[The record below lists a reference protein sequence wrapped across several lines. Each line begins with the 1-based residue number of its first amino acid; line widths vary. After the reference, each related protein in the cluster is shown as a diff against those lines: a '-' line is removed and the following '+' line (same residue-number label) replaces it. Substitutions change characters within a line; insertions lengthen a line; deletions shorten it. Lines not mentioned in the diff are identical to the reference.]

1 MQFLPQRLL
10 SHRESNRRESKRWES
25 HRRGRGSRRAQGNTT
40 PSRGRDGRAP
50 MPPADATTPL
60 VATAITRR
68 YGRHVALQPTS
79 LTIRPGEF
87 VAIMGPSGAGKTTL
101 LNILSGLDRPSSGSI
116 NAPQRTNRAF
126 VFQDYN
132 LLESLSAARN
142 AELTARLSGRPCSRS
157 QRTAIFHSLGLDSME
172 RRLPWELSGGQQQ
185 RVAVA
190 RALLAQAPFIFADEP
205 TGALDDATAAIVLE
219 HLRAAASAGSSVIM
233 VTHQHSAAQVADRI
247 ITIGAASEADST
259 EAAAIGA
266 TSAEAASGA
275 APPKPAPPKA
285 APSAHTASPR
295 TQHESPAKGKAGGQ
309 R

>member
-25 HRRGRGSRRAQGNTT
+25 HRRGRGSRRAQGSTT

-87 VAIMGPSGAGKTTL
+87 VAIMGPSGSGKTTL
-101 LNILSGLDRPSSGSI
+101 LNILSGLDRPSSGSV

-233 VTHQHSAAQVADRI
+233 VTH
-247 ITIGAASEADST
+247 
-259 EAAAIGA
+259 
-266 TSAEAASGA
+266 
-275 APPKPAPPKA
+275 
-285 APSAHTASPR
+285 
-295 TQHESPAKGKAGGQ
+295 
-309 R
+309 